1 MDELKEMLQVAAEI
15 QLTTNRKEH
24 RIFRYKIYQFLLVFE
39 FIFCSALKFIVEKA
53 VGYIL
58 GSYLFSL
65 FLTLGIL
72 FLVVFVVI
80 ILEKEKRIL
89 KIDLKIENRLSDN
102 IMEQYTNLKNSLE
115 LSETQRQFL
124 QAQVHKIYMIKRE
137 R

>member
-15 QLTTNRKEH
+15 QLMTNRKEH

-39 FIFCSALKFIVEKA
+39 FIFCFALKFIVEKA

-102 IMEQYTNLKNSLE
+102 VMEQYTNLKNSLE